1 MEIKDETVKKEVNRV
16 MNIKFIVTV
25 LALVGMTALCIRYWN
40 ADGSYQVELSAD
52 KNDGYQW
59 TYTLSEEGI
68 IDERQ
73 SYYANGLFV
82 FVFEGRKE
90 GTVEVDFVLKEK
102 KTAET
107 IEKQTYRLKVN
118 PDKRIILRGLSK
130 E

>member
-1 MEIKDETVKKEVNRV
+1 MEVKDETIKKEVNRV

-25 LALVGMTALCIRYWN
+25 LALAGMMALCIKYWN

-59 TYTLSEEGI
+59 TYTLSEEGV
-68 IDERQ
+68 IDEQQ

-90 GTVEVDFVLKEK
+90 GTAEVNFVLKEK
-102 KTAET
+102 ETAEVV
-107 IEKQTYRLKVN
+107 EKQTYRLKVN
-118 PDKRIILRGLSK
+118 PDKRIILKGLSK

>member
-1 MEIKDETVKKEVNRV
+1 MEVKGETVKKEVNRV

-25 LALVGMTALCIRYWN
+25 LVLAGMTALCIKYWN

-59 TYTLSEEGI
+59 TYTLSEEGV
-68 IDERQ
+68 IDEQQ

-82 FVFEGRKE
+82 FVFEGQKE
-90 GTVEVDFVLKEK
+90 GTVEVNFVLKEK
-102 KTAET
+102 ETAEAL
-107 IEKQTYRLKVN
+107 EKQTYRLKVN

-130 E
+130 A